1 VLKEGWVEKCMN
13 EHSELETKP
22 ASAMTRQERMIVA
35 LTGCS
40 HALSHG
46 YLLIFPAVLLLL
58 KEEFSMGYLG
68 LGVVGNIMTFS
79 YGLGALP
86 GGMIYNRF
94 GPRKL
99 YLFCFLG
106 SAVVS
111 LLIAAAPGLILFTA
125 GLSVLGALGSV
136 YHPLANSLI
145 TSKVRKYG
153 IALGIHGA
161 AGNVGLAAAPILAA
175 MVGSW
180 LGWRYAYL
188 LFALPGV
195 ALAVW
200 SIFIDM
206 EVRGMEKNNRPV
218 EAAVKSTPPIS
229 FRAYFSLPLVVIYL
243 LNMLHSFAYHGAILF
258 LPAYMAKNISI
269 QIFSWDS
276 VAVGGMFSGI
286 VLCMGVFGQ
295 YFGGSLGQKPGL
307 ERSVLILSA
316 AGLPFILAMAFTRD
330 FLLIGAS
337 LVYFFFN
344 FALQPT
350 TNILL
355 AKRTTVPMRGTAF
368 GIYFF
373 AAFGLGSV
381 ASSFSGYI
389 AQRFGLSWVF
399 VGLSFTT
406 VILIAVA
413 YVLFKIK
420 DRGIRA

>member
-1 VLKEGWVEKCMN
+1 
-13 EHSELETKP
+13 
-22 ASAMTRQERMIVA
+22 MTHEERKIVA

-58 KEEFSMGYLG
+58 KDEFSMGYLG

-86 GGMIYNRF
+86 GGMIYNRL

-99 YLFCFLG
+99 YLLCFLG

-111 LLIAAAPGLILFTA
+111 LLIAASPSLILFTA

-145 TSKVRKYG
+145 TSKIKDYG

-175 MVGSW
+175 LIGSRW
-180 LGWRYAYL
+180 GWRSAYL
-188 LFALPGV
+188 LFAIPGI
-195 ALAVW
+195 ALAAW

-206 EVRGMEKNNRPV
+206 QVGKEEK
-218 EAAVKSTPPIS
+218 KTPPVGPKTTPATGIPLW
-229 FRAYFSLPLVVIYL
+229 AYFSLPLVVIYL
-243 LNMLHSFAYHGAILF
+243 LNMLHSFSFHGATLF

-276 VAVGGMFSGI
+276 VAIGGMFSGI
-286 VLCMGVFGQ
+286 ALCTGVFGQ
-295 YFGGSLGQKPGL
+295 YLGGTLGQKPNL
-307 ERSVLILSA
+307 ERNFLILCA

-330 FLLIGAS
+330 LFLIGGA

-344 FALQPT
+344 FALQPM

-355 AKRTTVPMRGTAF
+355 AQRTTVPMRGTAF
-368 GIYFF
+368 GIFFF

-389 AQRFGLSWVF
+389 AQRFGLPWVF

-413 YVLFKIK
+413 YFLLKIK
-420 DRGIRA
+420 NREIVYPQISQITQR

>member
-1 VLKEGWVEKCMN
+1 
-13 EHSELETKP
+13 
-22 ASAMTRQERMIVA
+22 MTREERKIVA
-35 LTGCS
+35 LTGSS
-40 HALSHG
+40 HSLSHG

-58 KEEFSMGYLG
+58 KDEFSMGYLG

-86 GGMIYNRF
+86 GGMIYNRL
-94 GPRKL
+94 GPKRL
-99 YLFCFLG
+99 YLLCFLG

-111 LLIAAAPGLILFTA
+111 LLIAASPGLILFTA

-145 TSKVRKYG
+145 TSKIKEYG

-175 MVGSW
+175 LIGSQW
-180 LGWRYAYL
+180 GWRSAYL
-188 LFALPGV
+188 LFAVPGII
-195 ALAVW
+195 LAVW
-200 SIFIDM
+200 AIFIDM
-206 EVRGMEKNNRPV
+206 QVGKEEKKSPPV
-218 EAAVKSTPPIS
+218 GAKTISTSSIP
-229 FRAYFSLPLVVIYL
+229 FRAYFSLPLVLIYL
-243 LNMLHSFAYHGAILF
+243 LNMLHSFSYHGAILF
-258 LPAYMAKNISI
+258 LPAYMAENISI

-276 VAVGGMFSGI
+276 VAIGGMFSGI
-286 VLCMGVFGQ
+286 ALCTGVFGQ
-295 YFGGSLGQKPGL
+295 YLGGALGQKPNL
-307 ERSVLILSA
+307 ERNFLILCA

-330 FLLIGAS
+330 LFLIGAA

-355 AKRTTVPMRGTAF
+355 AQRSTVPMRGTAF
-368 GIYFF
+368 GIFFF

-389 AQRFGLSWVF
+389 AQQFGLPWVF

-413 YVLFKIK
+413 YFLVKIK
-420 DRGIRA
+420 DRQAAYPQISQITQR